1 MSGPGH
7 ITASA
12 GELAEALPRWVT
24 LLRAPNPGPMT
35 LDGTN
40 TWLLRAPDVA
50 LGLVVDPGPEIE
62 EHLAAIAERLP
73 FAAILIT
80 HGHADH
86 AEGARSLSA
95 RLGGTPILAAD
106 PEHGDQLLSAG
117 PLAVPGLTLEVLST
131 PGHTLDSVSFVA
143 GLGDE
148 RVVLTGDTI
157 LGRGTTV
164 VAWPDGHLGD
174 YLGSLERLSSYR
186 GIVGLP
192 GHGPAL
198 ADTGAAAAFYHAH
211 RTARLDQVRD
221 AVRAGATTAQEVVAR
236 VYADV
241 DRSLWWAAEWSV
253 RAQLDH
259 LHALDREFPSGSAGL
274 DPP

>member
-7 ITASA
+7 VTASA

-40 TWLLRAPDVA
+40 TWLLRAPGA
-50 LGLVVDPGPEIE
+50 ERGLVVDPGPDMA
-62 EHLAAIAERLP
+62 EHLAAIAERRP
-73 FAAILIT
+73 FGAILIT

-86 AEGARSLSA
+86 VEGAQALSG
-95 RLGGTPILAAD
+95 RLGGTPVLAAD
-106 PEHGDQLLSAG
+106 PQHGAPFDG
-117 PLAVPGLTLEVLST
+117 LAPEGLNIEVLGT
-131 PGHTLDSVSFVA
+131 PGHTHDSVSFVVS
-143 GLGDE
+143 LGDE

-174 YLGSLERLSSYR
+174 YLASLERLSAYR
-186 GIVGLP
+186 GVVALP

-198 ADTGAAAAFYHAH
+198 TDTGAAAAFYHAH

-221 AVRAGATTAQEVVAR
+221 AVRAGAATAQEVVAR

-253 RAQLDH
+253 RAQLDY
-259 LHALDREFPSGSAGL
+259 LHGLDREFPSGSAGL